1 MIDQDMVTITAALMK
16 HRTQEV
22 REQAAL
28 LMGSF
33 ATHSRASPHMIS
45 YTFKNLNEILEDK
58 EQSVR
63 NAAAVVF
70 KKLSLTPSGRECIR
84 DSNSA
89 VNMI

>member
-16 HRTQEV
+16 HRNQEV

-58 EQSVR
+58 E
-63 NAAAVVF
+63 
-70 KKLSLTPSGRECIR
+70 
-84 DSNSA
+84 
-89 VNMI
+89 

>member
-1 MIDQDMVTITAALMK
+1 MVTITAALMK
-16 HRTQEV
+16 HRNQEV

-58 EQSVR
+58 E
-63 NAAAVVF
+63 
-70 KKLSLTPSGRECIR
+70 
-84 DSNSA
+84 
-89 VNMI
+89 